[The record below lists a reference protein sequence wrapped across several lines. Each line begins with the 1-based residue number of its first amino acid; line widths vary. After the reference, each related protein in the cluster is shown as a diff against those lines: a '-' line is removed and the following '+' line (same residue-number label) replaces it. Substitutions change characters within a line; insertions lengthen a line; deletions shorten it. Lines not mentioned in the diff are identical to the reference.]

1 MARAETTC
9 RTGQKRWPGA
19 KPGDELPRKEEK
31 PHRHQVRSRTGQG
44 PPTARGQEAGR
55 RPAPKRWEAGL
66 CQEEAWTI
74 WPSVSVAWNAH
85 AAGSTGACRK
95 VSRLPQ
101 PDAVSH
107 EEARIRERTG
117 GSIVPSAD
125 ARLMVKRFKRLNT
138 ICSSRHTGAPRNP
151 VLFPANG
158 RAAVPKET
166 KSLIGPFTSME
177 AIALRA
183 TRSALLRG
191 E

>member
-1 MARAETTC
+1 VQSRAMSFLGKKKNH
-9 RTGQKRWPGA
+9 TGTKYGSEPAKAPHGKRSRGWPKAGA
-19 KPGDELPRKEEK
+19 K
-31 PHRHQVRSRTGQG
+31 
-44 PPTARGQEAGR
+44 A
-55 RPAPKRWEAGL
+55 WEAGL